1 MLELT
6 MATVAGGDAGATAGM
21 VMAEA
26 DSEPGAVLRVGRD
39 ASVCRLV
46 TPDDWLFVSRVH
58 LEFRCG
64 PEGDWILFWLRGSQD
79 DPASEVR
86 VRFGPQG
93 QAQGQ
98 DPGQPVAYGG
108 VATLPRGSS
117 GEVLVADR
125 SGPRSVHVGFCH
137 ELT

>member
-6 MATVAGGDAGATAGM
+6 MATTAGGDEGATAA
-21 VMAEA
+21 MAMA
-26 DSEPGAVLRVGRD
+26 DARSEPGSVLRVGRD

-64 PEGDWILFWLRGSQD
+64 PEGEWVLFWLRGSQD

-86 VRFGPQG
+86 LRFGPQG
-93 QAQGQ
+93 QGMGQ
-98 DPGQPVAYGG
+98 LVTYGG
-108 VATLPRGSS
+108 VVTLPRGSW
-117 GEVLVADR
+117 GDVLVVDR

>member
-6 MATVAGGDAGATAGM
+6 MATMAGGDEGATAAM
-21 VMAEA
+21 AMAEA
-26 DSEPGAVLRVGRD
+26 RSEPGSVLRVGRD

-46 TPDDWLFVSRVH
+46 IPEDWLFVSRVH

-64 PEGDWILFWLRGSQD
+64 PEGEWVLFWLRGSQD

-93 QAQGQ
+93 QGRQGM
-98 DPGQPVAYGG
+98 GQAVAYGG
-108 VATLPRGSS
+108 VVTLPRGSS

>member
-6 MATVAGGDAGATAGM
+6 MATMAGDDAGATAAM
-21 VMAEA
+21 AMAEA
-26 DSEPGAVLRVGRD
+26 RSEPGSVLRVGRD

-46 TPDDWLFVSRVH
+46 VPDDWLFVSRAH

-64 PEGDWILFWLRGSQD
+64 PEGDWVLFWLRGSQD

-86 VRFGPQG
+86 VRFEPQSRGMG
-93 QAQGQ
+93 QH
-98 DPGQPVAYGG
+98 VAYGG
-108 VATLPRGSS
+108 VVTLPRGSS